1 MRDDRIYQAT
11 RWLAASIVPFLI
23 AAFYILYLRPN
34 ETKELFAWEIQAPM
48 SAMMLA
54 SAYMGGAYFFGRAV
68 FARRWHQIG
77 MGFLPVTA
85 FASFMGIAT
94 LLHLDRFNQGHISFY
109 TWALLYFTTPFLV
122 LGTWLWNRRTDPGTP
137 EAEDFV
143 LPRIARYVIGSA
155 ALANLLVSL
164 GLFLQP
170 NVMVA
175 LWPWPLTGLTA
186 RVISGM
192 FALQGVFGVCLALD
206 PRWSAARILLE
217 SQWVSMLFILIAL
230 WRTWSTLDQ
239 TKPFT
244 WVFVVSIV
252 TILAAVPMLYV
263 YVETRRRKTI
273 GKTATLKR
281 S

>member
-1 MRDDRIYQAT
+1 MRDDRIYQVT

-23 AAFYILYLRPN
+23 AAFYILYLRTG
-34 ETKELFAWEIQAPM
+34 ETKELFAWEIKAPM

-54 SAYMGGAYFFGRAV
+54 SAYIGGAYFFGRAV

-85 FASFMGIAT
+85 FASFMGITT
-94 LLHLDRFNQGHISFY
+94 LLHLDRFNQSHISFY

-122 LGTWLWNRRTDPGTP
+122 LGAWLWNRRTDPGTP

-143 LPRIARYVIGSA
+143 LPPIARYVIGGA
-155 ALANLLVSL
+155 ALANLVISL

-170 NVMVA
+170 DVMVA
-175 LWPWPLTGLTA
+175 LWPWSLTALTA
-186 RVISGM
+186 RVISSM

-206 PRWSAARILLE
+206 RRWSAARILLE

-239 TKPFT
+239 TKGFT
-244 WVFVVSIV
+244 WVFVISIA
-252 TILAAVPMLYV
+252 TIFAIVPMVYI
-263 YVETRRRKTI
+263 YVERRRRKPN
-273 GKTATLKR
+273 G
-281 S
+281 